1 VNFIARINSPDGPL
15 KEASVEV
22 VSPVRGE
29 LVVIGTGKIVDG
41 ALELKADP
49 GPVWG
54 LRVDGQPIVGFPV
67 SFDGSTIDL
76 GDIDMV
82 RDGVTWP
89 AFHAADGRVYGLPR
103 TVQPSTATMP
113 LFSVR
118 RALAANILASPAGVR
133 TAIPIGDLYG
143 NTAQQLD
150 VAARTVPL
158 RFALAGATVTLKGV
172 AGVSGDAVGLTLPNS
187 ETPPDGTP
195 VSEVSFTIQPKSS
208 AAAAPSAQTAPT
220 VSAAPNLVG
229 YTREFAMRKAVAA
242 GFVSEVN
249 NEIVATDL
257 DAGRV
262 VRQLPAPGG
271 DVPRGGLIRL
281 YVGKRGGS

>member
-1 VNFIARINSPDGPL
+1 MNFIARVNGADGPL
-15 KEASVEV
+15 KEATVEV

-41 ALELKADP
+41 ALDLKADP

-54 LRVDGQPIVGFPV
+54 LRIDGQPIVGVPV

-76 GDIDMV
+76 GDIDLV
-82 RDGVTWP
+82 RDGVP
-89 AFHAADGRVYGLPR
+89 YRAFHAVNGLVYGLPR
-103 TVQPSTATMP
+103 TIPSNTTIP

-118 RALAANILASPAGVR
+118 RALATNIAASPIGER
-133 TAIPIGDLYG
+133 TAIPIGDLFG

-150 VAARTVPL
+150 VAAKTVPL

-172 AGVSGDAVGLTLPNS
+172 AGVSGDSVGLTLPNS

-208 AAAAPSAQTAPT
+208 AAAPAQTAPAA
-220 VSAAPNLVG
+220 SAAPNLVG
-229 YTREFAMRKAVAA
+229 YTREFAMRKAAAA
-242 GFVSEVN
+242 GFVCEVN

-262 VRQLPAPGG
+262 VRQLPAAGS

>member
-1 VNFIARINSPDGPL
+1 VNFIARVNNADGPL
-15 KEASVEV
+15 KEAIVEV

-41 ALELKADP
+41 ALDLKADP

-54 LRVDGQPIVGFPV
+54 LRIDGQPIVGVPV

-76 GDIDMV
+76 GDIDLV
-82 RDGVTWP
+82 RDGVP
-89 AFHAADGRVYGLPR
+89 YRAFHAVNGLVYGLPR
-103 TVQPSTATMP
+103 TIPSNTTIP

-118 RALAANILASPAGVR
+118 RALATNIVASPIGER
-133 TAIPIGDLYG
+133 TAIPIGDLFG

-150 VAARTVPL
+150 VAAKTVPL

-172 AGVSGDAVGLTLPNS
+172 AGVSGDSVGLTLPNS

-208 AAAAPSAQTAPT
+208 AAAPSAQTAPAA
-220 VSAAPNLVG
+220 SAAPNLVG
-229 YTREFAMRKAVAA
+229 YTREFAMRKAAAA
-242 GFVSEVN
+242 GFVCEVN

-262 VRQLPAPGG
+262 VRQLPAAGS

>member
-1 VNFIARINSPDGPL
+1 MNFIARVNNADGPL
-15 KEASVEV
+15 KEAIVEV

-41 ALELKADP
+41 ALDLKADP

-54 LRVDGQPIVGFPV
+54 LRIDGQPIVGVPV

-76 GDIDMV
+76 GDIDLV
-82 RDGVTWP
+82 RDGVP
-89 AFHAADGRVYGLPR
+89 YRAFHAVNGLVYGLPR
-103 TVQPSTATMP
+103 TIPSNTTIP

-118 RALAANILASPAGVR
+118 RALATNIVASPIGER
-133 TAIPIGDLYG
+133 TAIPIGDLFG

-150 VAARTVPL
+150 VAAKTVPL

-172 AGVSGDAVGLTLPNS
+172 AGVSGDSVGLTLPNS

-208 AAAAPSAQTAPT
+208 AAAPSAQTAPAA
-220 VSAAPNLVG
+220 SAAPNLVG
-229 YTREFAMRKAVAA
+229 YTREFAMRKAAAA
-242 GFVSEVN
+242 GFVCEVN

-262 VRQLPAPGG
+262 VRQLPAAGS